1 MNTITLPVS
10 AVATHEAPRLSDRY
24 NFISSRQIAEEFAKD
39 DWHLVGA
46 SEVRCRRPDR
56 VGFQKHLMRF
66 AHASQL
72 DASRHERVETLVVN
86 SHDGAHSLQIGA
98 GVFRFICANGLVV
111 ADSTV
116 ATLRLSHVGLQ
127 MDRVLEA
134 SHSILSAAT
143 NVRESIEAWK
153 QTPISDDD
161 AMHLAEQGIKL
172 RWGND
177 LTPDLYPVAPI
188 TLLQRQ
194 RFDDTPKNLWTT
206 FNVVQE
212 NLIRGGIRDS
222 HARINPRSNASKFFG
237 RVRSLK
243 ALDANLSINRGL
255 WEAASTIHSLSF

>member
-1 MNTITLPVS
+1 MTTLPTS
-10 AVATHEAPRLSDRY
+10 AIATHEAPCVSDRY
-24 NFISSRQIAEEFAKD
+24 NFISSREIADEFAKN

-46 SEVRCRRPDR
+46 SEVKCRKPERR
-56 VGFQKHLMRF
+56 GFQKHLMRF

-72 DASRHERVETLVVN
+72 DISSKERVETLVVN
-86 SHDGAHSLQIGA
+86 SHDGANSLQIGA
-98 GVFRFICANGLVV
+98 GVFRFICSNGLVV

-127 MDRVLEA
+127 MDRVLDA
-134 SHSILSAAT
+134 SHSILSAAS
-143 NVRESIEAWK
+143 NVRESIDAWK
-153 QTPISDDD
+153 QTPISEDD

-194 RFDDTPKNLWTT
+194 RLDDMPTDLWTT

-222 HARINPRSNASKFFG
+222 QARINPRSNVSKFFG

-255 WEAASTIHSLSF
+255 WEVASAIHAHSF